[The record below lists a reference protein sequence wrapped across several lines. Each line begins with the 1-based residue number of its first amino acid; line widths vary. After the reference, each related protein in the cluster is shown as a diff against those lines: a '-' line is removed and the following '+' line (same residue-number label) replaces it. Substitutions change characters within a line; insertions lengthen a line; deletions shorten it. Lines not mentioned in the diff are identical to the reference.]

1 MPKPKSL
8 LKKRGKMVS
17 PYQTAVFTLGD
28 RHSVVD
34 FMGAEP
40 LLPSILASEGRF
52 VSFPELFRS
61 VQQHLIACALA
72 EFEFEVQF
80 FNVEDSAL
88 FIDVFGG
95 ACELLHLGAVEW
107 IRGSYDIVG
116 MLLFCVLLQ
125 GAVERLAKEG
135 VPILQEFFL
144 KWVRAAGL
152 SVVCARRACSGSRSC
167 WRCRCAWAWRR
178 RVRRRA

>member
-1 MPKPKSL
+1 
-8 LKKRGKMVS
+8 MVS

-116 MLLFCVLLQ
+116 VDPELR
-125 GAVERLAKEG
+125 GAVM
-135 VPILQEFFL
+135 
-144 KWVRAAGL
+144 
-152 SVVCARRACSGSRSC
+152 
-167 WRCRCAWAWRR
+167 R
-178 RVRRRA
+178 RVRDRAQLREPGEPRAVGRGHGGAGAGDGQPAHEARLLRAGERGRAAVC